1 MGESLRFR
9 AGDARAMLRKSI
21 IPAARIVEGGIGTLV
36 GFFDQAFGE
45 QFFDR
50 AIKCAGAKANLIV
63 SRLGDLV
70 HDRIAV
76 PILSAEGQK
85 NMKSGGR

>member
-1 MGESLRFR
+1 MRESLCFR
-9 AGDARAMLRKSI
+9 AGDARAMLREPI

-45 QFFDR
+45 QFFDG
-50 AIKCAGAKANLIV
+50 AVKCAGAKANLIV
-63 SRLGDLV
+63 SRLGDLL
-70 HDRIAV
+70 HDCVAV
-76 PILSAEGQK
+76 PILSTESQK